1 MWDWKGLTSSNVKII
16 KPVTFTAFWKTFT
29 HFQTN
34 VGTFTAFWIVFLWKV
49 GKLNDCL
56 MLPAIQGLFGITFLE
71 ISRHKHAKF
80 FVRGADLDGIATEQ
94 LRNDPFFSLLVQWDF
109 LSGKLCWIIGTK
121 WFAKL
126 TGILFSFSRF
136 MSNPIQPE
144 YLPIIS
150 KIWFQCYP
158 IFIEFRTF
166 ISIFFF
172 SKLSNIMSVGLDG
185 WNYESRMGVWYVFL
199 INHFHWLCALIEI
212 SKHNNLFPPRMF
224 FLIVY
229 FPINFETVRSLGP
242 VFRFTTWILSK
253 LKIPPMSNSNT
264 KTYRIQPQKC
274 VSFPFVFQLSKQNFY
289 MHRYGTYTFS
299 SRFQECFH
307 NFVTTFQV
315 FTLGFR
321 NFIMKFLWT
330 WKRKTPNLAFWLQFQ
345 RDKLLLFCAKTLLE

>member
-1 MWDWKGLTSSNVKII
+1 MWDWKGLTSSECEDYKAGNIYCFLKN
-16 KPVTFTAFWKTFT
+16 FHA
-29 HFQTN
+29 FQTN
-34 VGTFTAFWIVFLWKV
+34 GGTFTAFWI
-49 GKLNDCL
+49 
-56 MLPAIQGLFGITFLE
+56 M
-71 ISRHKHAKF
+71 F
-80 FVRGADLDGIATEQ
+80 FWGADLDGIATKQ

-109 LSGKLCWIIGTK
+109 LSGKLCWIIATK

-224 FLIVY
+224 F
-229 FPINFETVRSLGP
+229 S
-242 VFRFTTWILSK
+242 
-253 LKIPPMSNSNT
+253 
-264 KTYRIQPQKC
+264 
-274 VSFPFVFQLSKQNFY
+274 
-289 MHRYGTYTFS
+289 
-299 SRFQECFH
+299 
-307 NFVTTFQV
+307 
-315 FTLGFR
+315 
-321 NFIMKFLWT
+321 
-330 WKRKTPNLAFWLQFQ
+330 
-345 RDKLLLFCAKTLLE
+345 